1 MTSTI
6 NTEENLQN
14 EIYDKLLNKIK
25 LSLPDIKLDHK
36 IIFKILKILLELIDI
51 YEMTGEEKKQ
61 LVLKI
66 LRKYVDNSNMSNNEK
81 ELCNSLITDGTLS
94 ETINIIISAAR
105 GEFDIKDST
114 ELGLTIAEKFL
125 VYLLKKLRERRKK
138 KLDKKNT
145 KLTKITN

>member
-1 MTSTI
+1 MNNNI
-6 NTEENLQN
+6 NEQDLLN
-14 EIYDKLLNKIK
+14 EIYDKLLEKIK
-25 LSLPDIKLDHK
+25 VSLPDIKLDHK

-61 LVLKI
+61 LALKV
-66 LRKYVDNSNMSNNEK
+66 LRKYVDNSNMSDDEK
-81 ELCNSLITDGTLS
+81 ELCYSLITDGILS

-125 VYLLKKLRERRKK
+125 VYLLKKLRERRKR
-138 KLDKKNT
+138 KLDKKNS
-145 KLTKITN
+145 KLTKIIN

>member
-1 MTSTI
+1 MNNNI
-6 NTEENLQN
+6 NEEDLLN
-14 EIYDKLLNKIK
+14 EIYDKLLNEIK
-25 LSLPDIKLDHK
+25 VSLPDIKLDHK

-61 LVLKI
+61 LALKV
-66 LRKYVDNSNMSNNEK
+66 LRKYVDNSNMSDDEK

-125 VYLLKKLRERRKK
+125 VYLLKKLRERRKR
-138 KLDKKNT
+138 KLDKKNS
-145 KLTKITN
+145 KLTKIIN

>member
-1 MTSTI
+1 MNDNI
-6 NTEENLQN
+6 NEQDLLN
-14 EIYDKLLNKIK
+14 EIYDKLLNEIK
-25 LSLPDIKLDHK
+25 VSLPDIKLDHK

-61 LVLKI
+61 LALKV
-66 LRKYVDNSNMSNNEK
+66 LRKYVDNSNMSDDEK

-125 VYLLKKLRERRKK
+125 VYLLKKLRERRKR
-138 KLDKKNT
+138 KLDKKNS

>member
-1 MTSTI
+1 MSNNI
-6 NTEENLQN
+6 NEEDLLN

-25 LSLPDIKLDHK
+25 VSLPDIKLDHK

-61 LVLKI
+61 LALKV
-66 LRKYVDNSNMSNNEK
+66 LRKYVDNSNMSDDEK

-125 VYLLKKLRERRKK
+125 VYLLKKLRERRKR
-138 KLDKKNT
+138 KLDKKNS

>member
-1 MTSTI
+1 MSNNI
-6 NTEENLQN
+6 NEQDLLN
-14 EIYDKLLNKIK
+14 EIYDKLLNEIK
-25 LSLPDIKLDHK
+25 VSLPDIKLDHK

-61 LVLKI
+61 LALKV
-66 LRKYVDNSNMSNNEK
+66 LRKYVDNSNMSDDEK

-125 VYLLKKLRERRKK
+125 VYLLKKLRERRKR
-138 KLDKKNT
+138 KLDKKNS